1 MIAPDVPVW
10 AAIIIVV
17 VSVFGASLALVGT
30 FGMLR
35 FRSFYERVHPAT
47 LAATLGATSILAACL
62 LFFSIVEGRLLLKA
76 LLPMIFIPLV
86 NPVASMLL
94 ARAAMSRDHAKA
106 LAGQPVVGSE
116 DAEWQ
121 RKASELAAARAEAA
135 RHTVDDEQP
144 PEGSK

>member
-1 MIAPDVPVW
+1 MIAPAMPVW
-10 AAIIIVV
+10 AAIIVV
-17 VSVFGASLALVGT
+17 LIAIFGASLALVGA

-47 LAATLGATSILAACL
+47 LAATLGATSILAACVL
-62 LFFSIVEGRLLLKA
+62 YFSLVEGRLLLKA

-94 ARAAMSRDHAKA
+94 ARAAMSRDYAKA
-106 LAGQPVVGSE
+106 LAGQPAPGSE

-135 RHTVDDEQP
+135 RHTVDDEP
-144 PEGSK
+144 PHEAST